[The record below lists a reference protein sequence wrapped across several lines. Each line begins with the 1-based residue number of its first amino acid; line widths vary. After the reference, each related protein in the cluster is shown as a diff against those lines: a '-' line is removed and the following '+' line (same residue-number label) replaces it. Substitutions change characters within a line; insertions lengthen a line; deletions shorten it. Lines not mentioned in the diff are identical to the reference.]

1 MDENMAL
8 TPYETREILFYKT
21 DNGDV
26 KVEILLYQENL
37 WLTQAKMAEL
47 FEVQKAAI
55 SKHLKNIFTSGE
67 LMEDSV
73 VSVLETTAADGK
85 NYPTRYYNL
94 DAIIAVGYR
103 VNSKKATMFRI
114 WANRILKE
122 YIIKG
127 YVMDDERLKEPQ
139 NFFGKDY
146 FEEQLERIR
155 DIRASE
161 RRFYQKIT
169 DIYSQCSADYD
180 VDSPVTKEFFATVQN
195 KLHYAITKHTAA
207 EIIYDRADSTKPNMG
222 LTTWKNAPSGRI
234 RKSDV
239 VIAKNYLDETEM
251 GSLNEIVTMY
261 LDYAER
267 QARRG
272 NIMYMKDWVARLDA
286 FLQFNAEEVLHHKGK
301 VTAAI
306 AKAFATDLKSI
317 YQAPTEEQG
326 RANMETVTEKW
337 QGKYPNA
344 MKSWSS
350 NWDAICPIFKFSAE
364 VRKVIY
370 TTNAIESLNSTYRR
384 LNSQRSVF
392 PSPTA
397 LMKALYLATF
407 EASKKWTS
415 TLRNWGR
422 VYGEL
427 SIMYDGRLPEQQ
439 KTGSFNP

>member
-122 YIIKG
+122 YI
-127 YVMDDERLKEPQ
+127 
-139 NFFGKDY
+139 
-146 FEEQLERIR
+146 
-155 DIRASE
+155 
-161 RRFYQKIT
+161 
-169 DIYSQCSADYD
+169 
-180 VDSPVTKEFFATVQN
+180 
-195 KLHYAITKHTAA
+195 
-207 EIIYDRADSTKPNMG
+207 
-222 LTTWKNAPSGRI
+222 
-234 RKSDV
+234 
-239 VIAKNYLDETEM
+239 AKNYLDETEM
-251 GSLNEIVTMY
+251 GNLNEIVTMY

-272 NIMYMKDWVARLDA
+272 NIMYMRDWVARLDA
-286 FLQFNAEEVLHHKGK
+286 FLQFNEEEVLHHKGK

-306 AKAFATDLKSI
+306 AKAFAESEFEKYRVIQDRQ
-317 YQAPTEEQG
+317 YQSDFDRLVASTEE
-326 RANMETVTEKW
+326 K
-337 QGKYPNA
+337 
-344 MKSWSS
+344 
-350 NWDAICPIFKFSAE
+350 D
-364 VRKVIY
+364 
-370 TTNAIESLNSTYRR
+370 
-384 LNSQRSVF
+384 
-392 PSPTA
+392 
-397 LMKALYLATF
+397 
-407 EASKKWTS
+407 
-415 TLRNWGR
+415 
-422 VYGEL
+422 
-427 SIMYDGRLPEQQ
+427 
-439 KTGSFNP
+439 